1 MNELLDS
8 FNEYFKIVPANCPE
22 LREEVFRI
30 RYQVY
35 CREIKIAG
43 PDVCNNSE
51 HLECDV
57 YDERS
62 IHCILRHRTSGNT
75 VGVVRLILA
84 DQTNPNQPFPV
95 EIAAGDHFNRQ
106 IFNPGN
112 LPRIHTAEIS
122 RLIVA
127 SHFRKRNGELS
138 SAIGNDE
145 SIRKPRGAKRHFP
158 HPVLGLFVA
167 VMRMSAEQ
175 RLSHLYAAMEPV
187 LNRLLRRFGVALEPI
202 GSTIQYHGLRQP
214 FIGEITALAS
224 KLQSQCPDMWNLITD
239 GGRLLK
245 EIQN

>member
-8 FNEYFKIVPANCPE
+8 FNEYFNIVPANCPE

-35 CREIKIAG
+35 CKEIKIAG
-43 PDVCNNSE
+43 PDVCNNRK
-51 HLECDV
+51 HLETDA

-62 IHCILRHRTSGNT
+62 IHCLLRHRTSGEA

-84 DQTNPNQPFPV
+84 DRTNPDEPFPV
-95 EIAAGDHFNRQ
+95 EVVAGGHFNRQ
-106 IFNPGN
+106 IFNPEN

-127 SHFRKRNGELS
+127 SHFRKRKGEFS
-138 SAIGNDE
+138 SEIGNDE
-145 SIRKPRGAKRHFP
+145 SIRKPRGAKHHFP

-187 LNRLLRRFGVALEPI
+187 LNRLLRRFGVDLQPI
-202 GSTIQYHGLRQP
+202 GSTVQYHGLRQP
-214 FIGEITALAS
+214 FIGEITAISS
-224 KLQSQCPDMWNLITD
+224 KLKSQCPDMWHLITD

-245 EIQN
+245 GVQN